1 MFSFYLLLKFL
12 HISSAIVAVGSN
24 ITYAVWNARAQADP
38 SQFGFAVKGIKF
50 LDDRIANPAYG
61 MLLLTGLVMI
71 AAGHLAISFWIVAA
85 LVLFAVVVVLGV
97 GFFSPLLRA
106 QIRLADAGDTS
117 SPEFE
122 RLARRNRTI
131 GPILGLVVVVILV
144 LMVFK
149 PTL

>member
-38 SQFGFAVKGIKF
+38 SQFGFAVKGIN

-85 LVLFAVVVVLGV
+85 LVLFAVVVGLGV

-131 GPILGLVVVVILV
+131 GPLLGLVVVVMLV